1 MFFILFLFFS
11 KLFIFELEA
20 EIQIN
25 KLISLNNPWSITFID
40 KDNLLITE
48 KKEI

>member
-1 MFFILFLFFS
+1 MFFIILLFLS
-11 KLFIFELEA
+11 KLFIFGLEA

-25 KLISLNNPWSITFID
+25 KLIPLNNPWSITFID

>member
-1 MFFILFLFFS
+1 MFFILLLFFT

-25 KLISLNNPWSITFID
+25 KLIPLNNPWSITFID